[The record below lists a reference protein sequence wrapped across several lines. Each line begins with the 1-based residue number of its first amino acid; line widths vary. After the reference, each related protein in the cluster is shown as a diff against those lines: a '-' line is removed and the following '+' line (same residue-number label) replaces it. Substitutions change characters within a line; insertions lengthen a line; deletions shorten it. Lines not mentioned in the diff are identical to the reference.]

1 MVYSDDQLAAM
12 MTDVESDLVERKETL
27 NGDSPNAI
35 REAICSFANDL
46 PNHGRAGVVFI
57 GVRDDGTPTGLDI
70 DDALLLELAHCKSD
84 GNILPLPT
92 MAVTKHVL
100 NGADV
105 AVVTVEPSDSP
116 PVRYRGRIWTRT
128 GPRRSLASAQDERIL
143 NEKRRHGDAPF
154 DVRPVR
160 SATLSD
166 LDLPRFQYLYLP
178 NAFDATVLAANDR
191 TVEER
196 LAATKMIVAT
206 DEPVPTTLGILML
219 CPRPADFLPG
229 AYTQFLRFAGTE
241 RADPIVDS
249 LRIDGPVGDAMRD
262 LDSTLRSQ
270 IRTSVEIGSSTTEV
284 RRATHAFIALRELV
298 RNAVMHRA
306 YDGTHS
312 PIHLS
317 WFTRSGRDHQSR
329 RGLRR
334 GVSGQLRPT
343 RGSGLPQSQPGRRHA
358 CQRSGAALR
367 RGDSDCAP
375 SAARQQPAGTGVSGG
390 YPPGAMCRTGAA
402 GLAGEHDAGGVRR
415 SRAPR
420 QAAPGRARRRLPA
433 RAFDAARTRFR
444 LVFDIG
450 VARRNP
456 CGCRSRS
463 SIRQRQVFA
472 AGCSCGSGRIGGSS

>member
-27 NGDSPNAI
+27 DGDSPNAI

-105 AVVTVEPSDSP
+105 AVVTVEPADSP

-284 RRATHAFIALRELV
+284 RRATHAFTALRELV

-317 WFTRSGRDHQSR
+317 WFTDRVEIISPGGGYGEVSPANFGQPGVVDYRNPNLADAMR
-329 RGLRR
+329 
-334 GVSGQLRPT
+334 VSGLVQRYGVGIPIA
-343 RGSGLPQSQPGRRHA
+343 RR
-358 CQRSGAALR
+358 ALR
-367 RGDSDCAP
+367 DNN
-375 SAARQQPAGTGVSGG
+375 QPE
-390 YPPGAMCRTGAA
+390 P
-402 GLAGEHDAGGVRR
+402 E
-415 SRAPR
+415 
-420 QAAPGRARRRLPA
+420 
-433 RAFDAARTRFR
+433 FR
-444 LVFDIG
+444 VDT
-450 VARRNP
+450 
-456 CGCRSRS
+456 
-463 SIRQRQVFA
+463 RQVRCVVRVRPDWPGNTTLA
-472 AGCSCGSGRIGGSS
+472 V